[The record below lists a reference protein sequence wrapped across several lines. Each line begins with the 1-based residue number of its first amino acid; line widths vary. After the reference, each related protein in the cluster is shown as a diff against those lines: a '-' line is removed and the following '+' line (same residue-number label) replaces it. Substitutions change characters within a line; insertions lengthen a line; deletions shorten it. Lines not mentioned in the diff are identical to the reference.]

1 PTLLSMLS
9 DSLVQERFKKHLAK
23 CLELAVKETKRTAN
37 RPAERLIALMYLE
50 RFREIAAYCARSA
63 YNLITPFQRL
73 QEAGRVELITCTAT
87 HAFLPLVE
95 TEEAIRAQ
103 IGEALRT
110 HERLLGSKPK
120 GIWLPECGY
129 TPGLDRLLA
138 EAGIRYFFL
147 ERHGIE
153 HATPTPRHGL
163 YAPLHTLYDVAA
175 FARDPDSTK
184 QVWST
189 KEGYPGDFDY
199 REYYRDIG

>member
-1 PTLLSMLS
+1 
-9 DSLVQERFKKHLAK
+9 
-23 CLELAVKETKRTAN
+23 
-37 RPAERLIALMYLE
+37 YLE

-199 REYYRDIG
+199 R